1 VTVERAVVIGL
12 DSFDPG
18 IALDLVHD
26 GRLPTLAGL
35 LESTSWARTLSP
47 PGMTIGATWPSITT
61 GCLPSRHG
69 FYCDRQ
75 LKPGTYEARHTGPR
89 DITQIRL

>member
-1 VTVERAVVIGL
+1 MIGL
-12 DSFDPG
+12 DAFDPD
-18 IALDLVHD
+18 IALDMVRD

-47 PGMTIGATWPSITT
+47 PGMVVGAIWPSITT

-69 FYCDRQ
+69 FYCDRS
-75 LKPGTYEARHTGPR
+75 
-89 DITQIRL
+89 